1 MTYKRLFVTQ
11 LIIFR
16 NDTINYVTIDD
27 KFSIQLIAE
36 IEIQFQ

>member
-27 KFSIQLIAE
+27 KFCIQLVA
-36 IEIQFQ
+36 EIQFQ